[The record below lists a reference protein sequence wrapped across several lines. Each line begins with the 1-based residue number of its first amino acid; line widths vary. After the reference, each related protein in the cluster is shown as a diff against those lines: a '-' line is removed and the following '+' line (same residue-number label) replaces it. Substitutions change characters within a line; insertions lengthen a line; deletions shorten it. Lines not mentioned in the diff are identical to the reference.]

1 MEEARHPL
9 SPKHFLAR
17 AHTQTHCCAT
27 TCYNVFMSKEQIRA
41 LRALAANIRKY
52 TPRIEK
58 KLRKA
63 GIKPDPALV
72 YTAAKYYDA
81 LDRLAKA

>member
-1 MEEARHPL
+1 
-9 SPKHFLAR
+9 
-17 AHTQTHCCAT
+17 
-27 TCYNVFMSKEQIRA
+27 MSRKRIRA
-41 LRALAANIRKY
+41 LRALAANVRKY
-52 TPRIEK
+52 SPRIEK

-72 YTAAKYYDA
+72 YAAAKYYDA

>member
-1 MEEARHPL
+1 
-9 SPKHFLAR
+9 
-17 AHTQTHCCAT
+17 
-27 TCYNVFMSKEQIRA
+27 MSKEQIRA
-41 LRALAANIRKY
+41 LRILARNMRKNA
-52 TPRIEK
+52 PRIEK

-72 YTAAKYYDA
+72 YTAAKYFDA

>member
-1 MEEARHPL
+1 MSPIVHEARF
-9 SPKHFLAR
+9 SAC
-17 AHTQTHCCAT
+17 TQANEGA
-27 TCYNVFMSKEQIRA
+27 CYTVFMSKKQIRA
-41 LRALAANIRKY
+41 LRALAANVRKY

-72 YTAAKYYDA
+72 FVAAMYYPA
-81 LDRLAKA
+81 LNRLAKE

>member
-1 MEEARHPL
+1 
-9 SPKHFLAR
+9 
-17 AHTQTHCCAT
+17 
-27 TCYNVFMSKEQIRA
+27 MSRKQIRA
-41 LRALAANIRKY
+41 LRTLAASAQKHS
-52 TPRIEK
+52 PHIEK

-72 YTAAKYYDA
+72 YAAAKYYDA